1 MKNPI
6 QSMAKLATMLFI
18 ATISVVS
25 CKKKTETPA
34 PVANEDITEVLVT
47 LKRIGGGSAGAADS
61 VVYKAFF
68 SKGYTQAATTPPVY
82 SITST
87 KRTLTLGV
95 VYSGKVRFLNGVNDV
110 TGSINNPNPPVADA
124 AEEGAKN
131 HQVYYNVNSALTF
144 LSYEDQDPNG
154 KPIGIVFSM
163 STSSTAVTSGSLNLK
178 LIHKPNKAA
187 NSATTPHIY
196 SVATI
201 GGSTDVDVT
210 FGNIVVQ

>member
-6 QSMAKLATMLFI
+6 QSMAKI
-18 ATISVVS
+18 ATILLLAGISIVS
-25 CKKKTETPA
+25 CKKNTETPA
-34 PVANEDITEVLVT
+34 PVTNEDITEVLVT
-47 LKRIGGGSAGAADS
+47 FKRIGGGSAGVADS

-87 KRTLTLGV
+87 KKTLTAGV
-95 VYSGKVRFLNGVNDV
+95 VYSGKVRFLNGADDV
-110 TGSINNPNPPVADA
+110 TGDITNPNPPVADA

-131 HQVYYNVNSALTF
+131 HQVYYSVNSALTF

-154 KPIGIVFSM
+154 KPIGIQFSM
-163 STSSTAVTSGSLNLK
+163 STSSTATTTGSLNLK
-178 LIHKPNKAA
+178 LIHKPNKTA
-187 NSATTPHIY
+187 NSTTTPHIY
-196 SVATI
+196 SAATI
-201 GGSTDVDVT
+201 GGSTDADVT